1 MNKRDIGSE
10 REEQAC
16 SFLLKENVQIL
27 DKNYHFHRMGEIDII
42 GKDGDYLVF
51 FEVKYRK
58 DDSKGSASMAVNFTK
73 QRQISKTAL
82 GYITQKRLSLNT
94 PFRFD
99 VIAIDGVKIEW
110 IKNAF
115 NFVG

>member
-1 MNKRDIGSE
+1 MNKRDVGSE
-10 REEQAC
+10 KEEQAC
-16 SFLLKENVQIL
+16 SFLLSNNVKIL
-27 DKNYHFHRMGEIDII
+27 ERNFRYHKMGEIDII
-42 GKDGDYLVF
+42 GRDKEYLVF

-58 DDSKGSASMAVNFTK
+58 SDSRGNASMAVNYSK

-82 GYITQKRLSLNT
+82 GYITLKRLSLNT

-99 VIAIDGVKIEW
+99 VIAIDGDKIEW

-115 NFVG
+115 EFMG